1 MKLKEKLWNW
11 GHLEGSH
18 NKIVPFECKMSPEAF
33 AKEYGIENS
42 FIVSYGG
49 NIQPPFNDLAKRMS
63 CLRQVKWSVLG
74 DASSP
79 LPDAELGNTDDVI
92 DVLSDAKNINGCV
105 MDDFFAPERMERF
118 PPKIL
123 KKIQNRLNE
132 NGLDFWCVLYNGRI
146 DDDLTEYLDC
156 FDGISFWVWGCEKI
170 VNLDKYLERYF
181 AIAKNK
187 KKMLGVY
194 LYDYLD
200 DKTQP
205 MNINLFEKQM
215 SKYFELLKENKIDGI
230 IFCSNTVGDAPLET
244 NRMLKEY
251 IAKYG
256 NIEI

>member
-18 NKIVPFECKMSPEAF
+18 NKIIPFDCKMSPEQF
-33 AKEYGIENS
+33 AEEYGIENS

-63 CLRQVKWSVLG
+63 SLKQIKWSILG

-92 DVLSDAKNINGCV
+92 SVSKVTNNISGGV
-105 MDDFFAPERMERF
+105 MDDFFSPERMERF
-118 PPKIL
+118 PPKVL
-123 KKIQNRLNE
+123 KKIQNKLNE
-132 NGLDFWCVLYNGRI
+132 NNLDFWCVLYDGKI
-146 DDDLTEYLDC
+146 FDDLSEYLDC
-156 FDGISFWVWGCEKI
+156 FDGVSFWIWGCEKI
-170 VNLDKYLERYF
+170 VNVDKYLERYF
-181 AIAKNK
+181 EVTKSK
-187 KKMLGVY
+187 KRMLGIY

-205 MNINLFEKQM
+205 MDIKLFEDQL
-215 SKYFELLKENKIDGI
+215 SKYFNLLRENKIDGI

-244 NRMLKEY
+244 NKMLKEY

-256 NIEI
+256 DEEI